1 MSDIRVTYSGL
12 IALAIGL
19 SSVFTGMI
27 FTLIVTRRLTAEEFG
42 IWSIMGSMISYFL
55 IAEPVI
61 SFWST
66 RQIARGEK
74 VGKTSIM
81 TSFVFSFG
89 TVPLYIALSFFVS
102 NATHQNFYLMILGA
116 VLLPVTFVSQTVT
129 GINLGHK
136 PHANSYGLLAFES
149 IKIPSGLFLVYFL
162 DLGVN
167 GAIITTLIAYI
178 AKIFIQ
184 IYFAKTQLRSKF
196 VTTVLKRWLKLSW
209 IPIYSNLA
217 HVFSIIDIVAFSII
231 TSSVKGVAY
240 YSVSNTIAAVIAN
253 AGLISQAIYPKLL
266 AKGAHEHAAENFTR
280 LMYFAIP
287 LLGITTIFSKPALF
301 ALNPIYAEG
310 SFIVVIISFRTFFY
324 VLTSV
329 LYQIL
334 MGIETIDLEQNPRFA
349 NLAKSK
355 IFFIPT
361 LQNIQYFSHIVSVV
375 ITVIILHSYDTPELE
390 LVKWWAIIG
399 FILQIPFFIY
409 AWILVQKHV
418 KFPFPSKST
427 LKYVGSTT
435 VFTAVFFLSSGRIIN
450 YQHSIYDF
458 LPRLI
463 LELSIC
469 VGIYI
474 LVTFMVDKKTRILL
488 KAIFTEFTTK

>member
-1 MSDIRVTYSGL
+1 
-12 IALAIGL
+12 
-19 SSVFTGMI
+19 
-27 FTLIVTRRLTAEEFG
+27 
-42 IWSIMGSMISYFL
+42 
-55 IAEPVI
+55 
-61 SFWST
+61 
-66 RQIARGEK
+66 
-74 VGKTSIM
+74 
-81 TSFVFSFG
+81 
-89 TVPLYIALSFFVS
+89 
-102 NATHQNFYLMILGA
+102 
-116 VLLPVTFVSQTVT
+116 
-129 GINLGHK
+129 
-136 PHANSYGLLAFES
+136 
-149 IKIPSGLFLVYFL
+149 
-162 DLGVN
+162 
-167 GAIITTLIAYI
+167 
-178 AKIFIQ
+178 
-184 IYFAKTQLRSKF
+184 
-196 VTTVLKRWLKLSW
+196 
-209 IPIYSNLA
+209 
-217 HVFSIIDIVAFSII
+217 
-231 TSSVKGVAY
+231 
-240 YSVSNTIAAVIAN
+240 
-253 AGLISQAIYPKLL
+253 
-266 AKGAHEHAAENFTR
+266 
-280 LMYFAIP
+280 MYFAIP

-361 LQNIQYFSHIVSVV
+361 LQNIQYFLHIVTVV

-427 LKYVGSTT
+427 LKYVGSTIA
-435 VFTAVFFLSSGRIIN
+435 FTAVFFLSSGRIIN
-450 YQHSIYDF
+450 YQYSIYDF

>member
-1 MSDIRVTYSGL
+1 
-12 IALAIGL
+12 
-19 SSVFTGMI
+19 
-27 FTLIVTRRLTAEEFG
+27 
-42 IWSIMGSMISYFL
+42 
-55 IAEPVI
+55 
-61 SFWST
+61 
-66 RQIARGEK
+66 
-74 VGKTSIM
+74 
-81 TSFVFSFG
+81 
-89 TVPLYIALSFFVS
+89 
-102 NATHQNFYLMILGA
+102 
-116 VLLPVTFVSQTVT
+116 
-129 GINLGHK
+129 
-136 PHANSYGLLAFES
+136 
-149 IKIPSGLFLVYFL
+149 
-162 DLGVN
+162 
-167 GAIITTLIAYI
+167 
-178 AKIFIQ
+178 
-184 IYFAKTQLRSKF
+184 
-196 VTTVLKRWLKLSW
+196 
-209 IPIYSNLA
+209 
-217 HVFSIIDIVAFSII
+217 
-231 TSSVKGVAY
+231 
-240 YSVSNTIAAVIAN
+240 
-253 AGLISQAIYPKLL
+253 
-266 AKGAHEHAAENFTR
+266 
-280 LMYFAIP
+280 
-287 LLGITTIFSKPALF
+287 
-301 ALNPIYAEG
+301 
-310 SFIVVIISFRTFFY
+310 
-324 VLTSV
+324 
-329 LYQIL
+329 

-361 LQNIQYFSHIVSVV
+361 LQNIQYFLHIVTVV

-435 VFTAVFFLSSGRIIN
+435 AFTAVFFLSSGRIIN